1 MGWELEPCSSPSA
14 ALMTWTSLRP
24 GERLEGTPPR
34 LTLSP
39 APGTL
44 RLWGHSAAG
53 KESLPPKDRCSYSV
67 SFQTLSPESDVG
79 NTWGHIVLKSQSPA
93 FSFPEVIQDL
103 TVDLIQWWQSLL
115 WRWLDGLSCTW
126 SLRKYWWCKEPRD
139 QLDSGPDHAAWPVN
153 SPVYTRFQESPAGE
167 TRIFQKC
174 IPAFK
179 ILHLSWCPISQCLPL
194 PTSQPPPSV
203 LTPRKGI
210 PAPDALGLACIVKG
224 PRKVALASRPQDR
237 FKGNRKDFWVLVN
250 LLQSQEGKLVWP
262 ER

>member
-14 ALMTWTSLRP
+14 ALMTRTSLRP

-67 SFQTLSPESDVG
+67 SFQTLSPASDVG
-79 NTWGHIVLKSQSPA
+79 NTRGHIVLKSQSPA
-93 FSFPEVIQDL
+93 FSFLEVIQDL

-139 QLDSGPDHAAWPVN
+139 QLDSGPYDLWTLQCILGSKNPQLEKPESSRN
-153 SPVYTRFQESPAGE
+153 VYLLLKFYTSHDVPY
-167 TRIFQKC
+167 
-174 IPAFK
+174 PNAF
-179 ILHLSWCPISQCLPL
+179 HS
-194 PTSQPPPSV
+194 PPPSPHHPFW
-203 LTPRKGI
+203 LQGRGFLPRI
-210 PAPDALGLACIVKG
+210 
-224 PRKVALASRPQDR
+224 
-237 FKGNRKDFWVLVN
+237 
-250 LLQSQEGKLVWP
+250 LLD
-262 ER
+262 